1 MHEEDEKETL
11 SFEDIDILES
21 IGSDICE
28 REWAEAETGEITF
41 FPVKRRLMRTSKTGI
56 RDLIYNIKTIKND
69 VDLIKKKLNN

>member
-1 MHEEDEKETL
+1 MHTEDEKETL
-11 SFEDIDILES
+11 TFEDINILGS

-28 REWAEAETGEITF
+28 
-41 FPVKRRLMRTSKTGI
+41 GI

>member
-28 REWAEAETGEITF
+28 RE
-41 FPVKRRLMRTSKTGI
+41 
-56 RDLIYNIKTIKND
+56 
-69 VDLIKKKLNN
+69 